1 MESGIVIL
9 SESRREVEKID
20 SKENFIKLVKQYQNL
35 VFSICL
41 KLTGDYFA
49 AEDLTQETFLSAYR
63 HMKNFAGQAEKAW
76 LCRIASNKC
85 VDYLRSAGRRVV
97 PVAEEELPE
106 QATMPQEEPLS
117 RVLNQELLAEF
128 AMACDALK
136 SPYREVATE
145 HFVRGKPA
153 AEIAKATGA
162 GINNIK
168 TQIYR
173 AREMLKKTLGKE
185 LLRE

>member
-1 MESGIVIL
+1 M
-9 SESRREVEKID
+9 EKID
-20 SKENFIKLVKQYQNL
+20 SKENFIRLVKQYQNL

-63 HMKNFAGQAEKAW
+63 HLEKFDGQAEKAW

-85 VDYLRSAGRRVV
+85 TDYLRAAARRAV
-97 PVAEEELPE
+97 PTAEEDMPE
-106 QATMPQEEPLS
+106 PQETEAMRQEPLG

-128 AMACDALK
+128 AAACGALK

-153 AEIAKATGA
+153 AEIAGETKVDVNT
-162 GINNIK
+162 IK
-168 TQIYR
+168 TQIRR
-173 AREMLKKTLGKE
+173 AREMLKKSLGKE
-185 LLRE
+185 LLK

>member
-1 MESGIVIL
+1 MN
-9 SESRREVEKID
+9 ESRQEVEKID
-20 SKENFIKLVKQYQNL
+20 SKENFIRLVKQYQNL

-49 AEDLTQETFLSAYR
+49 AEDLTQETFLAAYR
-63 HMKNFAGQAEKAW
+63 HMENFDGQAEKAW

-85 VDYLRSAGRRVV
+85 TDYLRAAGRRMV
-97 PVAEEELPE
+97 PTAEEEIPE
-106 QATMPQEEPLS
+106 QATAPREEPLG
-117 RVLNQELLAEF
+117 RVLNKELLAEF
-128 AMACDALK
+128 AAACGALK

-153 AEIAKATGA
+153 AEIALETKV
-162 GINNIK
+162 GINTVK
-168 TQIYR
+168 TQIRR
-173 AREMLKKTLGKE
+173 AREMLKKSLGKE

>member
-1 MESGIVIL
+1 
-9 SESRREVEKID
+9 VENID

-63 HMKNFAGQAEKAW
+63 HMESFDGQAEKAW
-76 LCRIASNKC
+76 ICRIASNKC
-85 VDYLRSAGRRVV
+85 VDYMRSAGRRMV
-97 PVAEEELPE
+97 PTAEEELPE
-106 QATMPQEEPLS
+106 QVAGPQEEPLS

-128 AMACDALK
+128 ATACDALK

-153 AEIAKATGA
+153 VEIAKETRTGV
-162 GINNIK
+162 NTVK
-168 TQIYR
+168 TQIRR
-173 AREMLKKTLGKE
+173 ARELLKKSLGKE

>member
-1 MESGIVIL
+1 MEN
-9 SESRREVEKID
+9 ID
-20 SKENFIKLVKQYQNL
+20 SKENFIKLVQQYQNL

-63 HMKNFAGQAEKAW
+63 HMETFDGQAEKAW

-85 VDYLRSAGRRVV
+85 VDYMRSANRRAV

-106 QATMPQEEPLS
+106 QAANPQEEPLG
-117 RVLNQELLAEF
+117 RVLNQELLAEV
-128 AMACDALK
+128 AAACDALK
-136 SPYREVATE
+136 SPYREVAIAY
-145 HFVRGKPA
+145 FVRGKPA
-153 AEIAKATGA
+153 VEIAEETKVGVNTV
-162 GINNIK
+162 K

-173 AREMLKKTLGKE
+173 ARELLKKSLGKE
-185 LLRE
+185 LLKK

>member
-1 MESGIVIL
+1 M
-9 SESRREVEKID
+9 EKID
-20 SKENFIKLVKQYQNL
+20 SKENFIKLIQQYQNL

-41 KLTGDYFA
+41 KLTGDYFT

-63 HMKNFAGQAEKAW
+63 HMENFAGQAEKAW

-85 VDYLRSAGRRVV
+85 IDYLRAADRRMV

-106 QATMPQEEPLS
+106 TADERQEDPLG

-128 AMACDALK
+128 SMACDALK

-153 AEIAKATGA
+153 AEIAEETKVGVNTV
-162 GINNIK
+162 K

-173 AREMLKKTLGKE
+173 AREMLKKSLGKE
-185 LLRE
+185 LLRK

>member
-1 MESGIVIL
+1 MKAD
-9 SESRREVEKID
+9 RRWKKID
-20 SKENFIKLVKQYQNL
+20 SKQNLIRLVNRYQNL
-35 VFSICL
+35 VFSLCL

-63 HMKNFAGQAEKAW
+63 HMEAFDGQAEKAW

-85 VDYLRSAGRRVV
+85 VDYMRSVHRRAV

-106 QATMPQEEPLS
+106 QATDLQEEPLG
-117 RVLNQELLAEF
+117 RVLNQEILAEF
-128 AMACDALK
+128 AAACNALK

-145 HFVRGKPA
+145 HFIRGKPA
-153 AEIAKATGA
+153 AKIAEETKVGVNTV
-162 GINNIK
+162 K

-173 AREMLKKTLGKE
+173 ARELLKKSLGKG
-185 LLRE
+185 LLKE

>member
-1 MESGIVIL
+1 MNRQYVIL
-9 SESRREVEKID
+9 NEGRQEVEKID
-20 SKENFIKLVKQYQNL
+20 SKENFIRLVRQYQNL

-49 AEDLTQETFLSAYR
+49 AEDLTQETFLAAYR
-63 HMKNFAGQAEKAW
+63 HMESFDGQAEKAW
-76 LCRIASNKC
+76 LCRIAGNKC
-85 VDYLRSAGRRVV
+85 VDYLRSAGRRIV

-106 QATMPQEEPLS
+106 QVTKTQEEPLG

-128 AMACDALK
+128 AAACGALQ

-153 AEIAKATGA
+153 AEIAKETGA
-162 GINNIK
+162 GINTVK
-168 TQIYR
+168 TQIRR
-173 AREMLKKTLGKE
+173 ARELLKKSLGKE
-185 LLRE
+185 LLKE